1 MLITDRT
8 ENADIVIGDSMGLF
22 DLFRKKKPENTEQDS
37 NKKAAADRIVLSGVM
52 HTIDDEMGYAY
63 EIDDTFR
70 QTKSHAAE
78 VETLA
83 VYAFGKED
91 WTEADQPSVFVLTD
105 DRILDAIEEYK
116 EKGTVSDMLQ
126 YEAADGMFLFRAVME
141 YYGDRICYYAF
152 EMEREE
158 DEWQL
163 GLCMMY
169 PAAYENTENEAIL
182 KRVLDEAAKT
192 FRVYD
197 E

>member
-1 MLITDRT
+1 
-8 ENADIVIGDSMGLF
+8 MGLF

-105 DRILDAIEEYK
+105 DRILEAIEEYK
-116 EKGTVSDMLQ
+116 EKGTVSDVLQ

-158 DEWQL
+158 AEWQL

-169 PAAYENTENEAIL
+169 PKEYENTENEAVL

-192 FRVYD
+192 FRQYD
-197 E
+197 DE